1 MINPVLKKFFQQ
13 YYTNLYL
20 TDRLFAVLGFCI
32 LLFLLKFFF
41 SWLGEIPEIA
51 LGVLLILWFIDVF
64 IQYRNKDGIEAKR
77 ITSKRLSNGDENP
90 IQIDVKNQYGF
101 KVNLRVID
109 EIPFQFQ
116 LRDKDFRLSLEPGA
130 SRSIHYHLR
139 PSKRGEYNF
148 GFIRIFV
155 ASPIGLVNR
164 RYNFDGAKVL
174 PVYPS
179 FIHLGKYELMAVS
192 RYLTE
197 FGIKKIRKVG
207 QSSEFDQI
215 KNYVGGDDIRTIN
228 WKATSRKNAL
238 MVNTYTDERAQN
250 IYCIID
256 KSRVMRMP
264 FEGLSLLDYAIN
276 ASVALSKVAMLKE
289 DKAGLITISETIG
302 AIVPADRKSAQLGTI
317 MNVLYKEKTRY
328 LESNLEILYSSV
340 RAVVKQRGL
349 LVFFTNF
356 ESLSALQ
363 RQLPYLKRISKYH
376 LLLVVF
382 FENTELK
389 ALSTEAA
396 KDIEGIYHQTIAEKF
411 IYEKKLMVKEL
422 SKHGILSVLTPPQK
436 LTVNVINQYLALK
449 AQQRI

>member
-1 MINPVLKKFFQQ
+1 MKKFFQQ

-20 TDRLFAVLGFCI
+20 TDRLFAALGFCVI
-32 LLFLLKFFF
+32 LFLLKFFF
-41 SWLGEIPEIA
+41 SWLGEIPEVA
-51 LGVLLILWFIDVF
+51 LGVVFILWFIDVF
-64 IQYRNKDGIEAKR
+64 IQYRNKEGVEAKR

-90 IQIDVKNQYGF
+90 VQIEVKNKYGF
-101 KVNLRVID
+101 KINLRVID

-116 LRDKDFRLSLEPGA
+116 LRDKDFKLSLQPGDVK
-130 SRSIHYHLR
+130 SIHYNLR
-139 PSKRGEYNF
+139 PTKRGEYDF
-148 GFIRIFV
+148 GFIRIFIS
-155 ASPIGLVNR
+155 SPLGLINR

-179 FIHLGKYELMAVS
+179 FINLGKYELMAVS

-228 WKATSRKNAL
+228 WKATARKGAL

-302 AIVPADRKSAQLGTI
+302 AIVPADRKSSQLGTI

-328 LESNLEILYSSV
+328 LESNLELLYSSV
-340 RAVVKQRGL
+340 RTVVKQRGL

-356 ESLSALQ
+356 ESLSALH
-363 RQLPYLKRISKYH
+363 RQLPYLKRMAKYH

-389 ALSTEAA
+389 ALSTESA

-422 SKHGILSVLTPPQK
+422 SKHGILSVLTAPQK

>member
-1 MINPVLKKFFQQ
+1 MKKFFQQ
-13 YYTNLYL
+13 YYTNLFL
-20 TDRLFAVLGFCI
+20 TDRLFAALGFCI

-51 LGVLLILWFIDVF
+51 LGVVLMLWFIDLF
-64 IQYRNKDGIEAKR
+64 ILYRNVQGIEAKR
-77 ITSKRLSNGDENP
+77 LTSKRLSNGDENP
-90 IQIDVKNQYGF
+90 IEIEVKSKYGF
-101 KVNLRVID
+101 TVNVRVID

-116 LRDKDFRLSLEPGA
+116 LRDKDFRLNLPPGA
-130 SRSIHYHLR
+130 IKSIHYNLR
-139 PSKRGEYNF
+139 PTKRGEYDF
-148 GFIRIFV
+148 GFIRVFI
-155 ASPIGLVNR
+155 ASPIGLVTR

-179 FIHLGKYELMAVS
+179 FINLGKYELMAVS

-197 FGIKKIRKVG
+197 FGIKKIRKIG
-207 QSSEFDQI
+207 QSTEFDQI

-228 WKATSRKNAL
+228 WKATARKSAL
-238 MVNTYTDERAQN
+238 MVNTYTDERSQN

-276 ASVALSKVAMLKE
+276 ASVALAKVAMLKE

-302 AIVPADRKSAQLGTI
+302 AIVPADRKAGQLGTI

-328 LESNLEILYSSV
+328 LESNLELLYSSIRSV
-340 RAVVKQRGL
+340 IKQRGL

-389 ALSTEAA
+389 ALSTEPA
-396 KDIEGIYHQTIAEKF
+396 KDIEGIYHKTIAEKF

-422 SKHGILSVLTPPQK
+422 NKHGILSVLTPPQK

>member
-1 MINPVLKKFFQQ
+1 MKKIFQQ
-13 YYTNLYL
+13 YYTNLFL
-20 TDRLFAVLGFCI
+20 TDRLFAALGFCI

-41 SWLGEIPEIA
+41 SWLGEIPEIVF
-51 LGVLLILWFIDVF
+51 GVVFILWIIDLFIL
-64 IQYRNKDGIEAKR
+64 YRNLQGIEAKR
-77 ITSKRLSNGDENP
+77 LTSKRLSNGDENP
-90 IQIDVKNQYGF
+90 IEIEVKNKYGF
-101 KVNLRVID
+101 TVKVRVID

-116 LRDKDFRLSLEPGA
+116 LRDKDFRLSLPSGA
-130 SRSIHYHLR
+130 IKSIHYNLR
-139 PSKRGEYNF
+139 PTKRGEYDF
-148 GFIRIFV
+148 GFIRVFISSPLGFV
-155 ASPIGLVNR
+155 TR

-179 FIHLGKYELMAVS
+179 FINLGKYELMAVS

-197 FGIKKIRKVG
+197 FGIKKIRKIG
-207 QSSEFDQI
+207 QSTEFDQI

-228 WKATSRKNAL
+228 WKATARKSAL
-238 MVNTYTDERAQN
+238 MVNTYTDERSQN

-276 ASVALSKVAMLKE
+276 ATVALSKVAMLKE
-289 DKAGLITISETIG
+289 DKAGLITLSETIG
-302 AIVPADRKSAQLGTI
+302 AVVPADRKAGQLGTI

-328 LESNLEILYSSV
+328 LESNLELLYSSV
-340 RAVVKQRGL
+340 RAVIKQRGL

-389 ALSTEAA
+389 ALSIEPA
-396 KDIEGIYHQTIAEKF
+396 KDIEGIYHKTIAEKF

>member
-1 MINPVLKKFFQQ
+1 MKKFFQQ
-13 YYTNLYL
+13 YYSNLFLTN
-20 TDRLFAVLGFCI
+20 RLFAALGFCV

-41 SWLGEIPEIA
+41 AWLGDIPEVA
-51 LGVLLILWFIDVF
+51 FGTLVLLFFIDIF
-64 IQYRNKDGIEAKR
+64 ILYRNNKGIEAR
-77 ITSKRLSNGDENP
+77 RFTAKRLSNGDENP
-90 IQIDVKNQYGF
+90 IQIEITNRYGF
-101 KVNLRVID
+101 GVNARVID

-116 LRDKDFRLSLEPGA
+116 VRDKDFKLHLKPAELK
-130 SRSIHYHLR
+130 SIHYNLR
-139 PSKRGEYNF
+139 PTKRGEYDF
-148 GFIRIFV
+148 GLIRAYIS
-155 ASPIGLVNR
+155 SPLGLINR
-164 RYNFDGAKVL
+164 RYNFDGSKVL

-179 FIHLGKYELMAVS
+179 FINLGQYELMAVS

-228 WKATSRKNAL
+228 WKATARKGGL
-238 MVNTYTDERAQN
+238 MVNTYTDEKSQN

-289 DKAGLITISETIG
+289 DKAGLITLSENIG
-302 AIVPADRKSAQLGTI
+302 AVVPADRKASQLGNI

-328 LESNLEILYSSV
+328 LESNLEVLYSTV
-340 RAVVKQRGL
+340 RSVVKQRGL

-363 RQLPYLKRISKYH
+363 RQLPYLKRIAKYH

-389 ALSTEAA
+389 GLSTDPA
-396 KDIEGIYHQTIAEKF
+396 KDVEGIYHKTIAEKF

-422 SKHGILSVLTPPQK
+422 NKHGILAILTPPQK
-436 LTVNVINQYLALK
+436 LTINVINQYLALK

>member
-1 MINPVLKKFFQQ
+1 MKKIFQQ
-13 YYTNLYL
+13 YYTNLFL
-20 TDRLFAVLGFCI
+20 TDRLFAALGFCI

-41 SWLGEIPEIA
+41 SWLGEIPEIVF
-51 LGVLLILWFIDVF
+51 GVVF
-64 IQYRNKDGIEAKR
+64 ILCIIDLFILYRNLQGIEAKR
-77 ITSKRLSNGDENP
+77 LTSKRLSNGDENP
-90 IQIDVKNQYGF
+90 IEIEVKNKYGF
-101 KVNLRVID
+101 TVKVRVID

-116 LRDKDFRLSLEPGA
+116 LRDKDFRLSLQPGA
-130 SRSIHYHLR
+130 IKSIHYNLR
-139 PSKRGEYNF
+139 PTKRGEYDF
-148 GFIRIFV
+148 GFIRVFISSPLGFV
-155 ASPIGLVNR
+155 TR

-179 FIHLGKYELMAVS
+179 FINLGKYELMAVS

-197 FGIKKIRKVG
+197 FGIKKIRKIG
-207 QSSEFDQI
+207 QSTEFDQI

-228 WKATSRKNAL
+228 WKATARKSAL
-238 MVNTYTDERAQN
+238 MVNTYTDERSQN

-276 ASVALSKVAMLKE
+276 ATVALSKVAMLKE
-289 DKAGLITISETIG
+289 DKAGLITLSETIG
-302 AIVPADRKSAQLGTI
+302 AVVLADRKAGQLGTI

-328 LESNLEILYSSV
+328 LESNLELLYSSV
-340 RAVVKQRGL
+340 RAVIKQRGL

-389 ALSTEAA
+389 ALSTEPA
-396 KDIEGIYHQTIAEKF
+396 KDIEGIYHKTIAEKF

>member
-1 MINPVLKKFFQQ
+1 MKKFFQQ

-20 TDRLFAVLGFCI
+20 TDRLFAAQGFCI
-32 LLFLLKFFF
+32 ILFLLRFFF

-51 LGVLLILWFIDVF
+51 LGVLLVLWFIDIL
-64 IQYRNKDGIEAKR
+64 IQYRNSEGIEAKR

-90 IQIDVKNQYGF
+90 VQIEVKNKYGF
-101 KVNLRVID
+101 KIKLRVID

-116 LRDKDFRLSLEPGA
+116 LRNKDFRLSLQPGA
-130 SRSIHYHLR
+130 IKSIHYNLR
-139 PSKRGEYNF
+139 PTKRGEYDF
-148 GFIRIFV
+148 GFIRIFIS
-155 ASPIGLVNR
+155 SPIGLINR

-228 WKATSRKNAL
+228 WKATARKSAL

-250 IYCIID
+250 IYCMID

-302 AIVPADRKSAQLGTI
+302 AIVPADRKSSQLGTI

-328 LESNLEILYSSV
+328 LESNLEVLYSSV
-340 RAVVKQRGL
+340 RTVVKQRGL

-363 RQLPYLKRISKYH
+363 RQLPYLKRIAKYH

-389 ALSTEAA
+389 ALSTEPA

-422 SKHGILSVLTPPQK
+422 NKHGILSVLTPPQK

>member
-1 MINPVLKKFFQQ
+1 MKKLFQQ
-13 YYTNLYL
+13 YYINLFL
-20 TDRLFAVLGFCI
+20 ADRLFTALGFCVV
-32 LLFLLKFFF
+32 LFLLKFFF
-41 SWLGEIPEIA
+41 AWLGDIPEIA
-51 LGVLLILWFIDVF
+51 TGVLLILFLIDVF
-64 IQYRNKDGIEAKR
+64 ILYRVNEGIEAKR
-77 ITSKRLSNGDENP
+77 FTSKRLSNGDENP
-90 IQIDVKNQYGF
+90 IQIEIRNRYGF
-101 KVNLRVID
+101 GVNARVID
-109 EIPFQFQ
+109 EVPFQFQ
-116 LRDKDFRLSLEPGA
+116 LRDKDFRLHIKPAEIK
-130 SRSIHYHLR
+130 SIHYNLR
-139 PSKRGEYNF
+139 PTKRGEYNF
-148 GFIRIFV
+148 GFIRTYIS
-155 ASPIGLVNR
+155 SPLGLISR

-179 FIHLGKYELMAVS
+179 FINLGQYELMAVS
-192 RYLTE
+192 HHLTA

-207 QSSEFDQI
+207 HSSEFDQI

-228 WKATSRKNAL
+228 WKATARKSSL
-238 MVNTYTDERAQN
+238 MVNTYTDERSQN

-256 KSRVMRMP
+256 KSRVMKMP

-276 ASVALSKVAMLKE
+276 ATVALAKVAMLKE
-289 DKAGLITISETIG
+289 DKAGLITVSENIG
-302 AIVPADRKSAQLGTI
+302 AVVPADRKSVQLGTI

-328 LESNLEILYSSV
+328 LESNLEALYATV
-340 RAVVKQRGL
+340 RSVVKQRGL

-376 LLLVVF
+376 LLAVVF

-389 ALSTEAA
+389 ALSSEPA
-396 KDIEGIYHQTIAEKF
+396 KDIEGIYHKTIAEKF

-422 SKHGILSVLTPPQK
+422 NKHGILAILTPPQK

>member
-1 MINPVLKKFFQQ
+1 LKKFFQQ

-20 TDRLFAVLGFCI
+20 TDRLFAALGFCI
-32 LLFLLKFFF
+32 ILFLLKFFF
-41 SWLGEIPEIA
+41 SWLGEIPEVA
-51 LGVLLILWFIDVF
+51 LVVLLILWFIDVF
-64 IQYRNKDGIEAKR
+64 IQYRNAEGVEAKR

-90 IQIDVKNQYGF
+90 VQIEVKNKYGF
-101 KVNLRVID
+101 KINLRVID

-116 LRDKDFRLSLEPGA
+116 LRDKDFKLSLQPGA
-130 SRSIHYHLR
+130 VKSIHYNLR
-139 PSKRGEYNF
+139 PTKRGEYDF
-148 GFIRIFV
+148 GFIRIFIS
-155 ASPIGLVNR
+155 SPLGLINR

-179 FIHLGKYELMAVS
+179 FINLGKYELMAVS

-228 WKATSRKNAL
+228 WKATARKGAL

-302 AIVPADRKSAQLGTI
+302 AIVPADRKSSQLGTI

-328 LESNLEILYSSV
+328 LESNLELLYSSV
-340 RAVVKQRGL
+340 RTVIKQRGL

-356 ESLSALQ
+356 ESLSALH
-363 RQLPYLKRISKYH
+363 RQLPYLKRMAKYH

-389 ALSTEAA
+389 ALSTEPA

-422 SKHGILSVLTPPQK
+422 SKHGILSVLTAPQK

>member
-1 MINPVLKKFFQQ
+1 LKKFFQQ
-13 YYTNLYL
+13 YYSNLFL
-20 TDRLFAVLGFCI
+20 TDRLFTALGFCI
-32 LLFLLKFFF
+32 VLFLLKFFF
-41 SWLGEIPEIA
+41 AWLGDIPEIA
-51 LGVLLILWFIDVF
+51 TGVVVVLFFIDIF
-64 IQYRNKDGIEAKR
+64 ILYRNIQGIEAKR
-77 ITSKRLSNGDENP
+77 FTSKRLSNGDENP
-90 IQIDVKNQYGF
+90 IQIEIRNRYGF
-101 KVNLRVID
+101 GVNARVID
-109 EIPFQFQ
+109 EVPFQFQ
-116 LRDKDFRLSLEPGA
+116 LRDKDFKLRLQPAEVK
-130 SRSIHYHLR
+130 SIHYNLR
-139 PSKRGEYNF
+139 PTKRGEYDF
-148 GFIRIFV
+148 GFIRTYIR
-155 ASPIGLVNR
+155 SPLGLISR

-179 FIHLGKYELMAVS
+179 FINLGQYELMAVS

-197 FGIKKIRKVG
+197 FGIKKIRKIG

-228 WKATSRKNAL
+228 WKATARKGGL
-238 MVNTYTDERAQN
+238 MVNTYTDEKSQN
-250 IYCIID
+250 IYCVID

-276 ASVALSKVAMLKE
+276 ATVALSKVAMLKE
-289 DKAGLITISETIG
+289 DKAGLITISENIG
-302 AIVPADRKSAQLGTI
+302 SVVPADRKASQLGSI

-328 LESNLEILYSSV
+328 LESNLEALYSAV
-340 RAVVKQRGL
+340 RSVVKQRGL

-363 RQLPYLKRISKYH
+363 RQLPYLKRIAKYH
-376 LLLVVF
+376 LLVVVF

-389 ALSTEAA
+389 ELSTDPA
-396 KDIEGIYHQTIAEKF
+396 KDVEGIYHKTIAEKF

-422 SKHGILSVLTPPQK
+422 NKHGILAILTPPQK

>member
-1 MINPVLKKFFQQ
+1 MKKFFQQ
-13 YYTNLYL
+13 YYINLFL
-20 TDRLFAVLGFCI
+20 SDRLFTAIGFCVV
-32 LLFLLKFFF
+32 LFLLKFFF
-41 SWLGEIPEIA
+41 AWLGDIPEIA
-51 LGVLLILWFIDVF
+51 TGVLLILFLIDVF
-64 IQYRNKDGIEAKR
+64 ILYRISEGVHAKR
-77 ITSKRLSNGDENP
+77 FTSKRLSNGDENP
-90 IQIDVKNQYGF
+90 IQIEIKNRYGF
-101 KVNLRVID
+101 GVNVRVID

-116 LRDKDFRLSLEPGA
+116 LRDKDFRLHIKPAEIK
-130 SRSIHYHLR
+130 SIHYNLR
-139 PSKRGEYNF
+139 PTKRGEYNF
-148 GFIRIFV
+148 GFIRAYIG
-155 ASPIGLVNR
+155 SPLGLISR
-164 RYNFDGAKVL
+164 RYNFDGAKIL

-179 FIHLGKYELMAVS
+179 FINLGQYELMAVS
-192 RYLTE
+192 HHLTA

-207 QSSEFDQI
+207 HSSEFDQI

-228 WKATSRKNAL
+228 WKATARKGGL
-238 MVNTYTDERAQN
+238 MVNTYTDERSQN

-256 KSRVMRMP
+256 KSRVMKMP

-276 ASVALSKVAMLKE
+276 ASVALAKVAMLKE
-289 DKAGLITISETIG
+289 DKAGLITVSENIG

-328 LESNLEILYSSV
+328 LESNLEALYATV
-340 RAVVKQRGL
+340 RSVVKQRGL
-349 LVFFTNF
+349 LAFFTNF

-376 LLLVVF
+376 LLVVVF

-389 ALSTEAA
+389 ALSSEPA
-396 KDIEGIYHQTIAEKF
+396 KDVEGIYHKTIAEKF

-422 SKHGILSVLTPPQK
+422 NTHGILAILTPPQK

>member
-1 MINPVLKKFFQQ
+1 MKKIFQQ
-13 YYTNLYL
+13 YYTNLFL
-20 TDRLFAVLGFCI
+20 TDRLFAALGFCI

-41 SWLGEIPEIA
+41 SWLGEIPEIVF
-51 LGVLLILWFIDVF
+51 GVVFILWIIDLFIL
-64 IQYRNKDGIEAKR
+64 YRNLQGIEAKR
-77 ITSKRLSNGDENP
+77 LTSKRLSNGDENP
-90 IQIDVKNQYGF
+90 IEIEVKNKYGF
-101 KVNLRVID
+101 TVKVRVID

-116 LRDKDFRLSLEPGA
+116 LRDKDFRLSLQSGA
-130 SRSIHYHLR
+130 IKSIHYNLR
-139 PSKRGEYNF
+139 PTKRGEYDF
-148 GFIRIFV
+148 GFIRLFISSPLGFV
-155 ASPIGLVNR
+155 TR

-179 FIHLGKYELMAVS
+179 FINLGKYELMAVS

-197 FGIKKIRKVG
+197 FGIKKIRKIG
-207 QSSEFDQI
+207 QSTEFDQI

-228 WKATSRKNAL
+228 WKATARKSAL
-238 MVNTYTDERAQN
+238 MVNTYTDERSQN

-276 ASVALSKVAMLKE
+276 ATVALSKVAMLKE
-289 DKAGLITISETIG
+289 DKAGLITLSETIG
-302 AIVPADRKSAQLGTI
+302 AVVPADRKAGQLGTI

-328 LESNLEILYSSV
+328 LESNLELLYSSV
-340 RAVVKQRGL
+340 RAVIKQRGL

-389 ALSTEAA
+389 ALSTEPA
-396 KDIEGIYHQTIAEKF
+396 KDIEGIYHKTIAEKF

-422 SKHGILSVLTPPQK
+422 NKHGILSVLTPPQK

>member
-1 MINPVLKKFFQQ
+1 MKKFFQQ

-20 TDRLFAVLGFCI
+20 TDRLFAALGFCI
-32 LLFLLKFFF
+32 ILFLLKFFF
-41 SWLGEIPEIA
+41 SWLGEIPEVA

-64 IQYRNKDGIEAKR
+64 IQYRNSEGIEAKR

-90 IQIDVKNQYGF
+90 VQIEVKNKYGF
-101 KVNLRVID
+101 KINLRVID

-116 LRDKDFRLSLEPGA
+116 LRDKDFKLSLQPGA
-130 SRSIHYHLR
+130 VKSIHYNLR
-139 PSKRGEYNF
+139 PTKRGEYDF
-148 GFIRIFV
+148 GFIRIFIS
-155 ASPIGLVNR
+155 SPLGLINR

-179 FIHLGKYELMAVS
+179 FINLGKYELMAVS

-228 WKATSRKNAL
+228 WKATARKGAL

-302 AIVPADRKSAQLGTI
+302 AIVPADRKSSQLGTI

-328 LESNLEILYSSV
+328 LESNLELLYSSV
-340 RAVVKQRGL
+340 RTVVKQRGL

-356 ESLSALQ
+356 ESLSALH
-363 RQLPYLKRISKYH
+363 RQLPYLKRMAKYH

-389 ALSTEAA
+389 ALSTEPA

-422 SKHGILSVLTPPQK
+422 SKHGILSVLTAPQK

>member
-1 MINPVLKKFFQQ
+1 LKKFFQQ
-13 YYTNLYL
+13 YYTNLFL
-20 TDRLFAVLGFCI
+20 TDRLFAALGFCI
-32 LLFLLKFFF
+32 VLFLLKFFF
-41 SWLGEIPEIA
+41 AWLGDISEIA
-51 LGVLLILWFIDVF
+51 TGAVVVLFFIDIF
-64 IQYRNKDGIEAKR
+64 ILYRNIQGIEAKR
-77 ITSKRLSNGDENP
+77 FTAKRLSNGDENP
-90 IQIDVKNQYGF
+90 IQIEIKNRYGF
-101 KVNLRVID
+101 GINARVID
-109 EIPFQFQ
+109 EVPFQFQ
-116 LRDKDFRLSLEPGA
+116 LRDKDFKLHLKPAEIK
-130 SRSIHYHLR
+130 SIHYNLR
-139 PSKRGEYNF
+139 PTKRGEYDF
-148 GFIRIFV
+148 GFIRTYIS
-155 ASPIGLVNR
+155 SPLGLISR

-179 FIHLGKYELMAVS
+179 FINLGQYELMAVS

-197 FGIKKIRKVG
+197 FGIKKIRKIG

-228 WKATSRKNAL
+228 WKATARKGGL
-238 MVNTYTDERAQN
+238 MVNTYTDEKSQN
-250 IYCIID
+250 IYCVID

-276 ASVALSKVAMLKE
+276 ATVALSKVAMLKE
-289 DKAGLITISETIG
+289 DKAGLITISENIG
-302 AIVPADRKSAQLGTI
+302 SIVPADRKASQLGSM

-328 LESNLEILYSSV
+328 LESNLEALYSAV
-340 RAVVKQRGL
+340 RSVVKQRGL

-363 RQLPYLKRISKYH
+363 RQLPYLKRIAKYH
-376 LLLVVF
+376 LLVVVF

-389 ALSTEAA
+389 ELSTDPA
-396 KDIEGIYHQTIAEKF
+396 KDVEGIYHKTIAEKF

-422 SKHGILSVLTPPQK
+422 NKHGILAILTPPQK

>member
-1 MINPVLKKFFQQ
+1 MKKFFQQ
-13 YYTNLYL
+13 YYTNLFL
-20 TDRLFAVLGFCI
+20 TDRLFAALGFCI
-32 LLFLLKFFF
+32 VLFLLKFFF
-41 SWLGEIPEIA
+41 AWLGDIPEIA
-51 LGVLLILWFIDVF
+51 TGVVLVLFFIDIF
-64 IQYRNKDGIEAKR
+64 ILYRVNQGIVAKR
-77 ITSKRLSNGDENP
+77 LTPKRLSNGDENP
-90 IQIDVKNQYGF
+90 IQIEIKNNYGF
-101 KVNLRVID
+101 RANARVID
-109 EIPFQFQ
+109 EVPFQFQ
-116 LRDKDFRLSLEPGA
+116 LRDKDFKLSLKSTELK
-130 SRSIHYHLR
+130 SIHYNLR
-139 PSKRGEYNF
+139 PTKRGEYDF
-148 GFIRIFV
+148 GAIRAYIN
-155 ASPIGLVNR
+155 SPLGLISR
-164 RYNFDGAKVL
+164 RYNFEGNKVL

-179 FIHLGKYELMAVS
+179 FINLGQYELMAIS
-192 RYLTE
+192 HHLTAL
-197 FGIKKIRKVG
+197 GIKKIRKIG
-207 QSSEFDQI
+207 QSREFDQI

-228 WKATSRKNAL
+228 WKATARKGGL
-238 MVNTYTDERAQN
+238 MVNTYTDERSQN

-302 AIVPADRKSAQLGTI
+302 SIVPADRKSAQLGNI

-328 LESNLEILYSSV
+328 LESNLEVLYSSV
-340 RAVVKQRGL
+340 RTIVKQRGL

-389 ALSTEAA
+389 SLSMEPA
-396 KDIEGIYHQTIAEKF
+396 KDVEGIYHKTIAEKF

-422 SKHGILSVLTPPQK
+422 SKHGILSILTPPQK
-436 LTVNVINQYLALK
+436 LTVNVVNEYLALK

>member
-1 MINPVLKKFFQQ
+1 MKKFFQQ
-13 YYTNLYL
+13 YYSNLFL
-20 TDRLFAVLGFCI
+20 SDRLFAAIGFCV

-41 SWLGEIPEIA
+41 AWLGDIPEIA
-51 LGVLLILWFIDVF
+51 TGVLMVFFFVDIFIL
-64 IQYRNKDGIEAKR
+64 YRNSDGIEAKR
-77 ITSKRLSNGDENP
+77 FTSKRLSNGDENP
-90 IQIDVKNQYGF
+90 IQIQIKNRYGF
-101 KVNLRVID
+101 GVNARVID
-109 EIPFQFQ
+109 EVPFQFQ
-116 LRDKDFRLSLEPGA
+116 LRDKDFKLHIKPAETK
-130 SRSIHYHLR
+130 SIHYNLR
-139 PSKRGEYNF
+139 PTKRGEYDF
-148 GFIRIFV
+148 GFIRV
-155 ASPIGLVNR
+155 YTSSPLGLINR

-174 PVYPS
+174 PVFPS
-179 FIHLGKYELMAVS
+179 FINLGQYELMAVS
-192 RYLTE
+192 RHLTE

-207 QSSEFDQI
+207 HSSEFDQI

-228 WKATSRKNAL
+228 WKATARKGGL
-238 MVNTYTDERAQN
+238 MVNTYTDERSQN

-276 ASVALSKVAMLKE
+276 ASVALAKVAMLKE
-289 DKAGLITISETIG
+289 DKAGLITVSENIG
-302 AIVPADRKSAQLGTI
+302 AIVPADRKASQLGTI
-317 MNVLYKEKTRY
+317 MNVLYNEKTRY
-328 LESNLEILYSSV
+328 LESNMEALFAAV
-340 RAVVKQRGL
+340 RSVVKQRGL

-376 LLLVVF
+376 LLVVVF

-389 ALSTEAA
+389 GLSSDPA
-396 KDIEGIYHQTIAEKF
+396 KDVEGIYHKTIAEKF

-422 SKHGILSVLTPPQK
+422 NKHGILAILTPPQK

>member
-1 MINPVLKKFFQQ
+1 M
-13 YYTNLYL
+13 
-20 TDRLFAVLGFCI
+20 
-32 LLFLLKFFF
+32 LFLLKFFF
-41 SWLGEIPEIA
+41 AWLGDIPEIA
-51 LGVLLILWFIDVF
+51 IGVVVMLFFVDIFILYRISLGV
-64 IQYRNKDGIEAKR
+64 EAKR
-77 ITSKRLSNGDENP
+77 FTAKRLSNGDENP
-90 IQIDVKNQYGF
+90 IQIEIKNRYGF
-101 KVNLRVID
+101 KVSVRVID
-109 EIPFQFQ
+109 EVPFQFQ
-116 LRDKDFRLSLEPGA
+116 LRDKDFKMNMKPGEIK
-130 SRSIHYHLR
+130 SIHYQLR
-139 PSKRGEYNF
+139 PTKRGEYDF
-148 GFIRIFV
+148 GFIRTYV
-155 ASPIGLVNR
+155 TSPLGLISR

-179 FIHLGKYELMAVS
+179 FINLGQYELMAAS
-192 RYLTE
+192 RFLTE
-197 FGIKKIRKVG
+197 MGIKKIRKIG
-207 QSSEFDQI
+207 NSTEFDQI

-228 WKATSRKNAL
+228 WKATARKGDL
-238 MVNTYTDERAQN
+238 MVNNYTDEKSQN

-276 ASVALSKVAMLKE
+276 AAVALSKVAMLKE
-289 DKAGLITISETIG
+289 DKAGLITISEHVG
-302 AIVPADRKSAQLGTI
+302 SIVPADRKSAQLGNI

-328 LESNLEILYSSV
+328 LESNLELLYSSV

-389 ALSTEAA
+389 ALSSELA
-396 KDIEGIYHQTIAEKF
+396 KDVEGIYHKTIAEKF
-411 IYEKKLMVKEL
+411 VYEKKLMVKEL
-422 SKHGILSVLTPPQK
+422 NKHGIISVLTPPHK
-436 LTVNVINQYLALK
+436 LTVSVINQYLALK

>member
-1 MINPVLKKFFQQ
+1 MKKIFQQ
-13 YYTNLYL
+13 YYTNLFL
-20 TDRLFAVLGFCI
+20 TDRLFAALGFCI

-41 SWLGEIPEIA
+41 SWLGEIPEVA
-51 LGVLLILWFIDVF
+51 LGVALILLCIDLFIL
-64 IQYRNKDGIEAKR
+64 YRNTHGIEAKR
-77 ITSKRLSNGDENP
+77 LTAKRLSNGDENP
-90 IQIDVKNQYGF
+90 IEIEVRNKYGF
-101 KVNLRVID
+101 AVNVRVID

-116 LRDKDFRLSLEPGA
+116 LRDKDFKLNLQPGA
-130 SRSIHYHLR
+130 IKSIHYNLR
-139 PSKRGEYNF
+139 PTKRGEYDF
-148 GFIRIFV
+148 GFTRVFI

-164 RYNFDGAKVL
+164 RYNFDGAKIL
-174 PVYPS
+174 PVFPS
-179 FIHLGKYELMAVS
+179 FINLGKYELMAVS

-197 FGIKKIRKVG
+197 FGIKKIRKIG
-207 QSSEFDQI
+207 QSTEFDQI

-228 WKATSRKNAL
+228 WKATARKSAL
-238 MVNTYTDERAQN
+238 MVNTYTDERSQN

-276 ASVALSKVAMLKE
+276 ASVALAKVAMLKE
-289 DKAGLITISETIG
+289 DKAGLITLSETIG
-302 AIVPADRKSAQLGTI
+302 SIVPADRKAGQLGTI

-328 LESNLEILYSSV
+328 LESNLEVLYSSV
-340 RAVVKQRGL
+340 RAVIKQRGL

-389 ALSTEAA
+389 ALSSDPA
-396 KDIEGIYHQTIAEKF
+396 KDIEGIYHKTIAEKF

-422 SKHGILSVLTPPQK
+422 NKHGILSILTPPQK

>member
-1 MINPVLKKFFQQ
+1 MKKFFQQ
-13 YYTNLYL
+13 YYTNLFL
-20 TDRLFAVLGFCI
+20 NDRLFAALAFCI

-41 SWLGEIPEIA
+41 AWLGDIPEIA
-51 LGVLLILWFIDVF
+51 TGVLVALFFVDAFIL
-64 IQYRNKDGIEAKR
+64 YRIKEGLEAR
-77 ITSKRLSNGDENP
+77 RFTSKRLSNGDENP
-90 IQIDVKNQYGF
+90 IQIEVKNRYGF
-101 KVNLRVID
+101 IVNARIID

-116 LRDKDFRLSLEPGA
+116 LRDKDFRLSLKSAEVK
-130 SRSIHYHLR
+130 SIHYNLR
-139 PSKRGEYNF
+139 PTKRGEYDF
-148 GFIRIFV
+148 GLIRAYIS
-155 ASPIGLVNR
+155 SPIGLISR

-179 FIHLGKYELMAVS
+179 FINLGQYELMAIS
-192 RYLTE
+192 HHLTE
-197 FGIKKIRKVG
+197 MGIKKIRKVG
-207 QSSEFDQI
+207 NSSEFDQI

-228 WKATSRKNAL
+228 WKATARKGGL
-238 MVNTYTDERAQN
+238 MVNTYTDERSQN

-276 ASVALSKVAMLKE
+276 ATVALSKVAMLKE
-289 DKAGLITISETIG
+289 DKAGLITISENIG
-302 AIVPADRKSAQLGTI
+302 AIVPADRKSAQLGNI

-328 LESNLEILYSSV
+328 LESNLEALYSSV

-363 RQLPYLKRISKYH
+363 RQMPYLKRLSKYH

-389 ALSTEAA
+389 TLSNEPA
-396 KDIEGIYHQTIAEKF
+396 KDVEGIYHKTIAEKF

-422 SKHGILSVLTPPQK
+422 SKHGILSILTPPQK

>member
-1 MINPVLKKFFQQ
+1 MKKFFQQ
-13 YYTNLYL
+13 YYTNHYL
-20 TDRLFAVLGFCI
+20 TDRLFAALGFCI
-32 LLFLLKFFF
+32 ILFLLKFFF
-41 SWLGEIPEIA
+41 SWLGEIPEVA

-64 IQYRNKDGIEAKR
+64 IQYRNKEGVEAKR

-90 IQIDVKNQYGF
+90 VQIEVKNKYGF
-101 KVNLRVID
+101 KINLRVID

-116 LRDKDFRLSLEPGA
+116 LRDKDFKLSLQPGDIK
-130 SRSIHYHLR
+130 SIHYNLR
-139 PSKRGEYNF
+139 PTKRGEYDF
-148 GFIRIFV
+148 GFIRIFIS
-155 ASPIGLVNR
+155 SPLGLINR

-179 FIHLGKYELMAVS
+179 FINLGKYELMAVS

-228 WKATSRKNAL
+228 WKATARKGAL

-276 ASVALSKVAMLKE
+276 TSVALSKVAMLKE

-302 AIVPADRKSAQLGTI
+302 AIVPADRKSSQLGTI

-328 LESNLEILYSSV
+328 LESNLELLYSSV
-340 RAVVKQRGL
+340 RTVVKQRGL

-356 ESLSALQ
+356 ESLSALH
-363 RQLPYLKRISKYH
+363 RQLPYLKRMAKYH

-389 ALSTEAA
+389 ALSTEPA

-422 SKHGILSVLTPPQK
+422 SKHGILSVLTAPQK

>member
-1 MINPVLKKFFQQ
+1 MKKFFQQ
-13 YYTNLYL
+13 YYTNLFL
-20 TDRLFAVLGFCI
+20 TGRLFTALGFCI
-32 LLFLLKFFF
+32 VLFLLKFFF
-41 SWLGEIPEIA
+41 AWLGDIPEIA
-51 LGVLLILWFIDVF
+51 TGTVAVLFFIDLF
-64 IQYRNKDGIEAKR
+64 ILYRSGNWIEVKR
-77 ITSKRLSNGDENP
+77 FTAKRLSNGDENP
-90 IQIDVKNQYGF
+90 IQIEIANRYGF
-101 KVNLRVID
+101 GVNVRVID

-116 LRDKDFRLSLEPGA
+116 IRDKDFKLHLKPAEIK
-130 SRSIHYHLR
+130 SIHYNLR
-139 PSKRGEYNF
+139 PTKRGEYDF
-148 GFIRIFV
+148 GFIRTYIS
-155 ASPIGLVNR
+155 SPLGLISR

-179 FIHLGKYELMAVS
+179 FINLGQYELMAVS

-197 FGIKKIRKVG
+197 FGIKKIRKLG

-228 WKATSRKNAL
+228 WKATARKGGL
-238 MVNTYTDERAQN
+238 MVNTYTDEKSQN

-276 ASVALSKVAMLKE
+276 ASVALAKVAMLKE
-289 DKAGLITISETIG
+289 DKAGLITLSETIG
-302 AIVPADRKSAQLGTI
+302 AIVPADRKASQLGSI

-328 LESNLEILYSSV
+328 LESNLEALYATVRSV
-340 RAVVKQRGL
+340 IKQRGL

-363 RQLPYLKRISKYH
+363 RQLPYLKRIAKYH
-376 LLLVVF
+376 LLVVVF

-389 ALSTEAA
+389 DLSTDPA
-396 KDIEGIYHQTIAEKF
+396 KDVEGIYHKTIAEKF

-422 SKHGILSVLTPPQK
+422 NAHGILAILTPPQK

>member
-1 MINPVLKKFFQQ
+1 MKKFFQQ

-20 TDRLFAVLGFCI
+20 TDRLFAALGFCI
-32 LLFLLKFFF
+32 ILFLLRFFF

-51 LGVLLILWFIDVF
+51 LGVLLVLWFIDIL
-64 IQYRNKDGIEAKR
+64 IQYRNSEGIEAKR

-90 IQIDVKNQYGF
+90 VQIEVKNKYGF
-101 KVNLRVID
+101 KIKLRVID

-116 LRDKDFRLSLEPGA
+116 LRNKDFRLSLQPGA
-130 SRSIHYHLR
+130 IKSIHYNLR
-139 PSKRGEYNF
+139 PTKRGEYDF
-148 GFIRIFV
+148 GFIRIFTS
-155 ASPIGLVNR
+155 SPIGLINR

-228 WKATSRKNAL
+228 WKATARKSAL

-250 IYCIID
+250 IYCMID

-302 AIVPADRKSAQLGTI
+302 AIVPADRKSSQLGTI

-340 RAVVKQRGL
+340 RTVVKQRGL

-363 RQLPYLKRISKYH
+363 RQLPYLKRIAKYH

-389 ALSTEAA
+389 ALSTEPA

-422 SKHGILSVLTPPQK
+422 NKHGILSVLTPPQK